1 MTLVKRIGIVR
12 TLTLIQFVLTC
23 ILGAIFFAF
32 YFTIG
37 IAAMSEDGM
46 GSPAILLTGVG
57 LVILLF
63 FSASLAL
70 PWIVLEALK
79 RRRENWATAAFVSM
93 ILQIVL
99 GGGLLSIFPIISLVL
114 LLNKEA
120 SAYIG
125 MK

>member
-1 MTLVKRIGIVR
+1 MTLEKRLGIVR
-12 TLTLIQFVLTC
+12 TLTLIQFVITC
-23 ILGAIFFAF
+23 LLGAIFFSF
-32 YFTIG
+32 YFTVG
-37 IAAMSEDGM
+37 IAALSNGSTD
-46 GSPAILLTGVG
+46 SPAIVLAGFG

-63 FSASLAL
+63 FVASLAL
-70 PWIVLEALK
+70 PWIVLEAL
-79 RRRENWATAAFVSM
+79 RRRKEDWATAAFVSL

-99 GGGLLSIFPIISLVL
+99 GGGLLSLFPIISLVL